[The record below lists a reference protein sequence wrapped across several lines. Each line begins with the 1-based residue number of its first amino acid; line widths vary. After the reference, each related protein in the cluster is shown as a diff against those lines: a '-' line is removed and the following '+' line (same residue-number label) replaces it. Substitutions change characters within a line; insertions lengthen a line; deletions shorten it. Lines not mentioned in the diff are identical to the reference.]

1 MLNGDSLTSIFAITL
16 MILTV
21 LMLGYHVAHFMSKQQ
36 AKSSESYTVIDR
48 PNVPGLEVVVLV
60 PSVRSATR

>member
-36 AKSSESYTVIDR
+36 AKNSEPYTVIDR
-48 PNVPGLEVVVLV
+48 PTVPGLEVVVLV